1 MTGTASEYYNK
12 VQNNAVMKMMVART
26 EDVLSFSEL
35 VAEFA
40 LPTDGTCEEDMKE
53 LETVDEDHA
62 KGPVVR
68 AQNLKKM
75 VTRRGKRKLMSYR
88 PVQFSVNT
96 VRYGLE
102 FGLNKISEFY
112 YNFTKRSP

>member
-1 MTGTASEYYNK
+1 
-12 VQNNAVMKMMVART
+12 MVART
-26 EDVLSFSEL
+26 EDVLSFSEF

-68 AQNLKKM
+68 AKNLHKM
-75 VTRRGKRKLMSYR
+75 VTRRGKRKLMSYKSIK
-88 PVQFSVNT
+88 FSVET
-96 VRYGLE
+96 VCHGVGFWLE
-102 FGLNKISEFY
+102 
-112 YNFTKRSP
+112 